1 MNLFATT
8 LRRGAWRLAK
18 VIAATALSTAMAHML
33 IIPMV
38 IEPAINF
45 ASRTPSKILYGGM
58 ASYFGV
64 LIIALIS
71 NIFCFDGMEVNGH
84 PKWSGWTV
92 LSILFSGVAIF
103 VTRQETDSVPST
115 ALSINLMLFSGFLLF
130 LVIDDTRRQRR
141 QECSVD
147 YPHDQETLPASRDL

>member
-8 LRRGAWRLAK
+8 LLRGAWRLVK
-18 VIAATALSTAMAHML
+18 VTAATAISTAGAHML
-33 IIPMV
+33 IIPMF

-45 ASRTPSKILYGGM
+45 ASRTPSKILYGM
-58 ASYFGV
+58 IASCFGV
-64 LIIALIS
+64 LIITLIS
-71 NIFCFDGMEVNGH
+71 NIVCFDGAEINGNLD
-84 PKWSGWTV
+84 WNVWTV
-92 LSILFSGVAIF
+92 LPMLFSGVAIF
-103 VTRQETDSVPST
+103 ATRQETDSVPSM

-141 QECSVD
+141 QERSVD

>member
-8 LRRGAWRLAK
+8 LRRGAWRLVK
-18 VIAATALSTAMAHML
+18 VIAATALSTGMAHML
-33 IIPMV
+33 IVPMV

-58 ASYFGV
+58 ASCFGV
-64 LIIALIS
+64 LVIVLIS
-71 NIFCFDGMEVNGH
+71 NIFCFDGAEIIGH
-84 PKWSGWTV
+84 PKWNGWTV

-103 VTRQETDSVPST
+103 VTRQETGSVPSM

-141 QECSVD
+141 QERSLD
-147 YPHDQETLPASRDL
+147 YPYDQEPLPASRDL

>member
-18 VIAATALSTAMAHML
+18 VIAATALSTAMARML
-33 IIPMV
+33 IVPMI
-38 IEPAINF
+38 IEPAINL
-45 ASRTPSKILYGGM
+45 ANRTPSKILYGGM

-64 LIIALIS
+64 LIIGLTS
-71 NIFCFDGMEVNGH
+71 NIFCFDGVEINGR

-103 VTRQETDSVPST
+103 VTRQETDSVPSM
-115 ALSINLMLFSGFLLF
+115 ALSINLVLFSGFLLYC
-130 LVIDDTRRQRR
+130 VIDDTRRQRR
-141 QECSVD
+141 QERSVD
-147 YPHDQETLPASRDL
+147 YPYGQGTLPASRDL